1 MKTIDDAA
9 KEYADKAYP
18 KVGLHE
24 DWVDDGYDEGY
35 KDAKSRLSVGDFIAG
50 VEFTQRWIPIEE
62 ELPETNEFYE
72 SKICLVKN
80 TYGNVDVA
88 RYYSNTKSWYFNSSD
103 FVVTHWRA
111 IEFN

>member
-1 MKTIDDAA
+1 MKKISEIAIEIASRIDNRQPDLFEKAFVMGA
-9 KEYADKAYP
+9 KY
-18 KVGLHE
+18 
-24 DWVDDGYDEGY
+24 
-35 KDAKSRLSVGDFIAG
+35 F
-50 VEFTQRWIPIEE
+50 QRWIPIEE